1 MSAALSDGR
10 RAGDGPCPTRSL
22 LERETSRPAPEAE
35 PPSRSGPNFWGEWG
49 VWIGAGFRKE
59 ATGSSRSTGSA
70 PAALGDEVP
79 RSAVHPPVRIASG
92 SFCLLLIPRDF
103 KYISE
108 ECRSHRDHDLLVT
121 RDPDDGTRD
130 ERETKGQFRR
140 RMNSI
145 GDCVTSRPLPR
156 SERSIAPQRPPAVIG
171 LSAQGARRYGRL
183 VRQRSRRC
191 ASCPWCTSLRRIEGV
206 REGSDLF
213 GAPDIYWRFGAPDIY
228 FVWSTGHAQ
237 AARSL
242 FISGLDV

>member
-1 MSAALSDGR
+1 MSGVSAALSDGR

-145 GDCVTSRPLPR
+145 GDCVTSRPLQR
-156 SERSIAPQRPPAVIG
+156 SERSIAPQCPPAVIG
-171 LSAQGARRYGRL
+171 LSAPGARRYGRL
-183 VRQRSRRC
+183 ARQRSRRC
-191 ASCPWCTSLRRIEGV
+191 ASCP
-206 REGSDLF
+206 
-213 GAPDIYWRFGAPDIY
+213 
-228 FVWSTGHAQ
+228 
-237 AARSL
+237 
-242 FISGLDV
+242 